1 MKIAKSLINA
11 QSVCNHL
18 FCIMEVVFVE
28 KVLKKITELANVK
41 QDLLRKMKHVFVQKE
56 KLRATE
62 LVLVVTSCI
71 VNSAR
76 KTTNAANVWIP
87 LCFTTTLVFVKILSK
102 LLTKNANVLKEKLK
116 VMELALVAIFNTVTF
131 AKKTINVVNVVKLSI
146 L

>member
-56 KLRATE
+56 KLKVME
-62 LVLVVTSCI
+62 LALVVTSCI

-76 KTTNAANVWIP
+76 KTMNAANVWS
-87 LCFTTTLVFVKILSK
+87 LSCSTTTLVSVRMD
-102 LLTKNANVLKEKLK
+102 LKR
-116 VMELALVAIFNTVTF
+116 
-131 AKKTINVVNVVKLSI
+131 
-146 L
+146 